1 MSKLVLTPSMIFV
14 PFWGVFK
21 LFLPYIAIIILI
33 RIGFAFFKKELK
45 KRKAENSKQSN
56 G

>member
-1 MSKLVLTPSMIFV
+1 MSKIVLTPSMIAI

-21 LFLPYIAIIILI
+21 LFLPYIAVLILI
-33 RIGFAFFKKELK
+33 RIAFVLFKKEIK
-45 KRKAENSKQSN
+45 KRKAENSKQSK